1 MANLNEE
8 APLVVP
14 EIQPLHKE
22 PVTVPELKGLGAAQ
36 EPEPKKKMIG
46 SDLDYK
52 DIGVGLA
59 GAPAVAGSQVLGTPG
74 DVRAMGRA
82 VTQWAEQPKITAKS
96 EAGASEQARRWEE
109 TKKMIPPHA
118 PTLYDIVSPY
128 LFGEKGTTPIFP
140 TSEAW
145 YKSMPSAVKT
155 EPKTPEGKTAQ
166 DIAAFGL
173 STAVGGEGGVPGF
186 IGRTLTGSGVEALGR
201 GLEEWQKGTDYE
213 KYIRPVTEFF
223 GTAIGHRA
231 VKSMMPGVQAEKAVG
246 EAMFKDRQNL
256 LYAMSKE
263 DLDSLGTKLGLTGDQ
278 VKEALRTGTK
288 LTGLDIGGP
297 EAERLLRESAGLS
310 DAAKDALEK
319 YNLTA
324 AAPGK
329 EVPPRLSGSQKSISN
344 FFGLLDNDT
353 PNAKPGEGFIPI
365 GRLDQEKT
373 AANKAEVKRLYE
385 AAMKPGEAAEGA
397 AEIGTPTMEEAENII
412 RNKYGQD
419 TLDWTRENRGD
430 EGVIERAQRIAGNH
444 NYQNPD
450 NPIRFGTTSAEK
462 PQPKTITLDPAIG
475 NDPLVQSASAAVMK
489 DLEKTKRLYGY
500 ENVDVVPPQAG
511 TPQVKDPFTGEMRGG
526 SPATPGNLAFWDLV
540 KRRMWDEEQAL
551 KKSPTTGGPLPQEMA
566 DSRRQ
571 LVANL
576 DQQVPEY
583 AAARDKFAEMTGS
596 SDAAQAGYDFG
607 RRAGT
612 QRLNSFERAQFE
624 DAVNAYTPEQRQI
637 AQNGFLTAM
646 VETTNTPGGIKSIAT
661 KLLGNK
667 NFRDDARMILGD
679 DKYHM
684 FRGKMIAENAR
695 LAAKELSGIQPKGM
709 LGEAAKATAGS
720 AVMILPFMF
729 DTLTQAII
737 NAQFTPGIGTAAL
750 GVGTVGAGKAAI
762 GAIQARRIAERI
774 APMLMSDD
782 PKVISRLSQLADKDP
797 GFARVMENIGAA
809 TSTAQMRPDRFYE
822 KDNAPAQFAG
832 GRVGRATGGRTGKN
846 PKMKAESLIA
856 LANKV
861 KKEESQNTSS
871 FLNLDDT
878 TVAKALAVA
887 NKHI

>member
-1 MANLNEE
+1 MANLTEQN
-8 APLVVP
+8 PLIVP

-46 SDLDYK
+46 SDLNYG

-59 GAPAVAGSQVLGTPG
+59 GAPAVAGSMVLGTPG
-74 DVRAMGRA
+74 DVRATSRA
-82 VTQWAEQPKITAKS
+82 VTQWAEQPRITAGTA
-96 EAGASEQARRWEE
+96 AGAEEQARRWEE

-128 LFGEKGTTPIFP
+128 IFGEKGTAPILP

-155 EPKTPEGKTAQ
+155 EPKTPEGRTAQ
-166 DIAAFGL
+166 DIAAYGL
-173 STAVGGEGGVPGF
+173 STAVGGGGGIPGF
-186 IGRTLTGSGVEALGR
+186 IGRTLMGSGVEALGL
-201 GLEEWQKGTDYE
+201 GLEEWQKGTPYE

-223 GTAIGHRA
+223 GTAIGHKA

-246 EAMFKDRQNL
+246 EAMFRDRQNL

-373 AANKAEVKRLYE
+373 AANKAEVKRLYD
-385 AAMKPGEAAEGA
+385 AAMKPGETAEVPDIKK
-397 AEIGTPTMEEAENII
+397 AEQVILDQ
-412 RNKYGQD
+412 YGQEM
-419 TLDWTRENRGD
+419 LDH
-430 EGVIERAQRIAGNH
+430 VRAQGDQEVIDFGGVLAKQH
-444 NYQNPD
+444 NRANP
-450 NPIRFGTTSAEK
+450 NNQISIMSPGPAA
-462 PQPKTITLDPAIG
+462 PQKTITLDPAIG

-551 KKSPTTGGPLPQEMA
+551 KKSPTAGGPLPQEMA

-774 APMLMSDD
+774 APLLLSDD
-782 PKVISRLSQLADKDP
+782 PKVISRLSRLADKDP
-797 GFARVMENIGAA
+797 GFARVMENVGAA

-832 GRVGRATGGRTGKN
+832 GRIGRATGGRTGKN

-856 LANKV
+856 LANKI

-871 FLNLDDT
+871 LLNLDDT

-887 NKHI
+887 NKNI